1 MKTRFK
7 TNAACFPYEL
17 LSTISL
23 TRLEGQG
30 DHQDMETN
38 VYMLK
43 QVLFGIALFMSQRY
57 KFLLFLGKILWFL
70 LLSCHDSYDAA

>member
-7 TNAACFPYEL
+7 TNAACFPYEF

-23 TRLEGQG
+23 KRLKGQV

-43 QVLFGIALFMSQRY
+43 QVLFGITLFMGQRY

-70 LLSCHDSYDAA
+70 LLSCRNSYNAA